1 MRWEI
6 VESDIYSLCVAQNGG
21 AKYVDRALYAILDA
35 IAKNPNGF
43 PSTGIKD
50 IRLAK
55 TDIVFGSEVIPALNV
70 RFRIVGIHT
79 VELLHLE
86 ICPPEDMFDDDED
99 F

>member
-6 VESDIYSLCVAQNGG
+6 AEGEIYSLCVAQIGG
-21 AKYVDRALYAILDA
+21 ARYVDRALAAIIDA
-35 IAKNPNGF
+35 LSKNPHGF
-43 PSTGIKD
+43 PDTGVKG

-55 TDIVFGSEVIPALNV
+55 TQLVFIGSEVIPALNL
-70 RFRIVGIHT
+70 RFRVIEPHT

-86 ICPPEDMFDDDED
+86 ICPPEDMFDAEE